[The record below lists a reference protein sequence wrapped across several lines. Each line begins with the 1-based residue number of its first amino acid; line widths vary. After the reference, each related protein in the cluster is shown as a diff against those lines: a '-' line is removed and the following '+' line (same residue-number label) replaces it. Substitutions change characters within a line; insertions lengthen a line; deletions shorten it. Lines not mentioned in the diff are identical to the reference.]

1 VKSWTSSRDFHLGE
15 DSIPISWWVENP
27 KGVAERLNNAAI
39 KLGFKA
45 HFTVE
50 DVKRFKE

>member
-1 VKSWTSSRDFHLGE
+1 MDFIQGLPPGE